1 MASGS
6 TKAGKRGG
14 GGGKGKTK
22 ASQRFTY
29 DRSKARGG
37 TKYDTTTPW

>member
-14 GGGKGKTK
+14 SKGGKTA
-22 ASQRFTY
+22 ASKRFTY
-29 DRSKARGG
+29 DRSKARGK
-37 TKYDTTTPW
+37 TTYDTSTPW